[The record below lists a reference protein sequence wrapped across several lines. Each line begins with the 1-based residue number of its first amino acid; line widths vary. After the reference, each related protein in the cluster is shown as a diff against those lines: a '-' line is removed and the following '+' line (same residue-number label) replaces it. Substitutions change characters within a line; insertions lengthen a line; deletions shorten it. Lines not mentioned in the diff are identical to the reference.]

1 MVKVTIHRGTHVTPE
16 GSYGPGQE
24 VEVDE
29 VEAARLKALGF
40 VKPDDFQAPAE
51 VQDGGLKI
59 ESQDGSQVKVS

>member
-16 GSYGPGQE
+16 GSFGPGQE

-29 VEAARLKALGF
+29 AEAARLKELGF
-40 VKPDDFQAPAE
+40 VKADDFVAADE

-59 ESQDGSQVKVS
+59 DSQDGSQVKVS